1 MCDSSSDFFKSESSY
16 DLMGW
21 EADLSLPQ
29 SCLIRTHLFLSTVM
43 LLIVPIKCSI
53 WRYRCCF
60 SIFLACPGLLLLARF
75 LLVAINLNSTHIQA
89 LLRGPAYEKNSMHT
103 PVVVMSRLYWLFGN
117 KMCFELWVNISNSSG
132 YIDWLENGCRRS
144 D

>member
-1 MCDSSSDFFKSESSY
+1 VTPHLTSSNQNH
-16 DLMGW
+16 LMIWWGEKQICHFHNLVSLGLIYSW
-21 EADLSLPQ
+21 ALLCFWLVPWNVPYEDIGVVFRLFSLSRIA
-29 SCLIRTHLFLSTVM
+29 SLS
-43 LLIVPIKCSI
+43 
-53 WRYRCCF
+53 
-60 SIFLACPGLLLLARF
+60 RF
-75 LLVAINLNSTHIQA
+75 LLVAIYLNSTHIQA